1 MTRSEL
7 VKKIYEGDNP
17 FQEEEVAKAVDV
29 VFEAFQ
35 KSLCNGLRIEI
46 RDFGVISLRERP
58 ARQARNPKN
67 GQSISLPAKKY
78 LHFKMG
84 KYLRHVMNQCSR
96 KILKELQENEGRGA

>member
-7 VKKIYEGDNP
+7 VKKIYEGGNP
-17 FQEEEVAKAVDV
+17 FREEEVSKAVDI

-35 KSLCNGLRIEI
+35 KSLCNGLRVEI
-46 RDFGVISLRERP
+46 RDFGVMSLRERP

-67 GQSISLPAKKY
+67 GQRVSLPAKKY

-84 KYLRHVMNQCSR
+84 KYLRQVINQP
-96 KILKELQENEGRGA
+96 